1 MSSYL
6 LAFAISDFEY
16 IDNMQNVVERNETY
30 QRIIVRADSL
40 LKAQYALDNSVQI
53 LEELESYVNF
63 EYEINKLDSIGV
75 PNKGGAMENWGFITY
90 RENAVIYEENPDD
103 IAHVQKM
110 TGVRVI
116 AHEMYAFNL
125 TFVGKIFNY
134 LIFQVFINSLEM
146 PSHANGGV
154 IYGKISFKLKV
165 LRFFND

>member
-16 IDNMQNVVERNETY
+16 IDNMQNVIERNETY

-116 AHEMYAFNL
+116 AHEMYA
-125 TFVGKIFNY
+125 
-134 LIFQVFINSLEM
+134 LIQLFKERFLFI
-146 PSHANGGV
+146 
-154 IYGKISFKLKV
+154 
-165 LRFFND
+165 